1 MFREETGNTRPY
13 FWESPNKM
21 RFSALAISAFASS
34 AAALPSLG
42 SLFSRQDVQTC
53 MTRAEAKEIVDIYA
67 RLIGNYQPEDCEK
80 YCAEDFVDR
89 SDSINTFIF
98 KPLGEPTFATK
109 KIFMEAQLSNPPF
122 PVVIDSIDAV
132 DCESIGLRWHATFGA
147 ANKPSRGITIIG
159 TTKREGWWQIK
170 SLDVEFNSLIWLL
183 NMGGNYTWEG

>member
-1 MFREETGNTRPY
+1 
-13 FWESPNKM
+13 M
-21 RFSALAISAFASS
+21 RFSTLAVTAFASS
-34 AAALPSLG
+34 ALALPSVA
-42 SLFSRQDVQTC
+42 SPAPREEKAC
-53 MTRAEAKEIVDIYA
+53 MTREEAKEIVDIYA
-67 RLIGNYQPEDCEK
+67 RLIANYKPEDCEK
-80 YCAEDFVDR
+80 YCASDFVDR

-109 KIFMEAQLSNPPF
+109 EIFMEAQLSNPPF

-159 TTKREGWWQIK
+159 TTKREGWWQIR

-183 NMGGNYTWEG
+183 NMGGSYTWEG